1 MRIAVARG
9 AVPVTATVPTTVT
22 VADEGGVGRQ
32 WGGRHDGGPTG
43 TC

>member
-9 AVPVTATVPTTVT
+9 AVPVTATVT

-32 WGGRHDGGPTG
+32 RGGRHDGGPTV